1 VPPAKRSSSG
11 RPLVLVLLLLVVLYG
26 SMALS
31 GTYAP
36 SLGLDL
42 RGGTT
47 VTLKPIAT
55 TGGKIKSSDLSTAE
69 NILSNRVNA
78 LGVGNAEVK
87 REGSNIV
94 ISLPGK
100 NTQGALDNIGKT
112 ALLSIRQVY
121 ESNDPS
127 MTGALV
133 ADTSQTVTT
142 SPAPSATAS
151 TSPSTSP
158 SATASPSATTSPS
171 ATPAPAS
178 SPKAAGGT
186 GPQIEPAGFVRA
198 ASSASPTASAAASA
212 APAATSAASSATPSA
227 SPVAVPAV
235 AETTPTAAE
244 IAAYQALDCSK
255 DQKKVSGQA
264 DIPTKFMATCGDPQ
278 TYPTPYKYLLM
289 PTLIQGKEISSASA
303 ALIGTTGAV
312 WGVNLSF
319 KSSAS
324 SRWANF
330 TAKNIN
336 KDTAVVLDGLVK
348 SAEYIAEAIPGG
360 NTQISGNFSHSSAS
374 ALANSLKYGALPLA
388 FEPQTAYTVSASLGS
403 SELKAGLLAGMIGL
417 VLVLLYSFFYYRGLS
432 IVTVSSLAL
441 SAAIQYPIIVLLG
454 KAISYTLTLAGIA
467 GLIVAIG
474 VTADSFVVFFERLR
488 DEVRDGNSLRTSVEK
503 GWVRARRTIVS
514 ADFVSIIAAVVLYL
528 LAIGDVRGFAFTL
541 GLSTIVDLVVV
552 FLFTKPLISL
562 LAKTKFF
569 GNGHRLSGLDPAH
582 LGVERLAGT
591 GTTMTRRVT
600 PPRKV

>member
-1 VPPAKRSSSG
+1 VPPAKRSSPG

-26 SMALS
+26 AMALS
-31 GTYAP
+31 GASVP

-55 TGGKIKSSDLSTAE
+55 NGQKIKSSDLQTAE

-78 LGVGNAEVK
+78 LGVGNPEVK

-127 MTGALV
+127 MSGALV
-133 ADTSQTVTT
+133 ADTSATT
-142 SPAPSATAS
+142 AVSPAPSVA
-151 TSPSTSP
+151 
-158 SATASPSATTSPS
+158 ASPAATPSPTASPS
-171 ATPAPAS
+171 ATPAPAT
-178 SPKAAGGT
+178 SPKAAGGSA
-186 GPQIEPAGFVRA
+186 PDIEPAGFVRA
-198 ASSASPTASAAASA
+198 AASASPSA
-212 APAATSAASSATPSA
+212 AATSAAVSAAPSA

-244 IAAYQALDCSK
+244 LAAYQALDCTK
-255 DQKKVSGQA
+255 DQQQVAGQA
-264 DIPTKFMATCGDPQ
+264 DIPTKFMVTCTDPQ
-278 TYPTPYKYLLM
+278 TFPAAYKYLLM
-289 PTLIQGKEISSASA
+289 PTLIQGKEIGSADA
-303 ALIGTTGAV
+303 ALIGQTGTV
-312 WGVNLSF
+312 WGVNLTF
-319 KSSAS
+319 KSAAS

-360 NTQISGNFSHSSAS
+360 NTQISGNFTHSTAS
-374 ALANSLKYGALPLA
+374 SLANSLKYGALPLA

-403 SELKAGLLAGMIGL
+403 SELKAGLLAGALGL
-417 VLVLLYSFFYYRGLS
+417 ILVLLYSFFYYRGLS
-432 IVTVSSLAL
+432 VVTVSSLAL

-454 KAISYTLTLAGIA
+454 KSINYTLTLAGIA

-562 LAKTKFF
+562 LAKTTFF
-569 GNGHRLSGLDPAH
+569 GNGHRLSGLDPHH
-582 LGVERLAGT
+582 LGVERIAGS
-591 GTTMTRRVT
+591 GTTLTRRVT

>member
-1 VPPAKRSSSG
+1 MPPAKRSSSG

-26 SMALS
+26 AMALS

-47 VTLKPIAT
+47 VTLKPIST
-55 TGGKIKSSDLSTAE
+55 IGQKIKSSDLQTAE

-78 LGVGNAEVK
+78 LGVGNPEVK

-142 SPAPSATAS
+142 TPAPSAAPGSS
-151 TSPSTSP
+151 TP
-158 SATASPSATTSPS
+158 SAVATPSAATPSPS

-178 SPKAAGGT
+178 SPKAAGGAA
-186 GPQIEPAGFVRA
+186 PQIEPAGFVRA
-198 ASSASPTASAAASA
+198 ATSASPSAAASA
-212 APAATSAASSATPSA
+212 TPAATSAATSAAPSA

-235 AETTPTAAE
+235 AETTPTPAE
-244 IAAYQALDCSK
+244 LAAYKALDCSK
-255 DQKKVSGQA
+255 DQQKVSGQA
-264 DIPTKFMATCGDPQ
+264 DIPTTFMVTCGDPQ
-278 TYPTPYKYLLM
+278 TYPSPYKYLLL
-289 PTLIQGKEISSASA
+289 PTLIQGKEISSADAS
-303 ALIGTTGAV
+303 LIGTTGTQ
-312 WGVNLSF
+312 WGVNLAF

-360 NTQISGNFSHSSAS
+360 NTQISGNFTHSSAS

-403 SELKAGLLAGMIGL
+403 SELKAGLLAGAIGL
-417 VLVLLYSFFYYRGLS
+417 ILVLLYSFFYYRGLS
-432 IVTVSSLAL
+432 LVTVSSLAL

-454 KAISYTLTLAGIA
+454 KSISYTLTLAGIA

-569 GNGHRLSGLDPAH
+569 GNGHRLSGLDPGH
-582 LGVERLAGT
+582 LGVERIAGT
-591 GTTMTRRVT
+591 GTAMTRRVT

>member
-1 VPPAKRSSSG
+1 VPPATRSSSG
-11 RPLVLVLLLLVVLYG
+11 RPLTLVLLLLVLLYG
-26 SMALS
+26 GMALA
-31 GTYAP
+31 GRYTPA
-36 SLGLDL
+36 LGLDL

-47 VTLKPIAT
+47 VTLKPT
-55 TGGKIKSSDLSTAE
+55 TTPGNKIKSSDLETAK
-69 NILSNRVNA
+69 NILLNRVNS
-78 LGVGNAEVK
+78 LGVGNAQVV

-112 ALLSIRQVY
+112 ALLSIREVY

-127 MTGALV
+127 MIGAIV
-133 ADTSQTVTT
+133 PSTAATVTQ
-142 SPAPSATAS
+142 SPAPSVAPATPSAS
-151 TSPSTSP
+151 TS
-158 SATASPSATTSPS
+158 TAPS
-171 ATPAPAS
+171 ATPAPT
-178 SPKAAGGT
+178 SPKALGG
-186 GPQIEPAGFVRA
+186 GAPQAEPAGFVRA
-198 ASSASPTASAAASA
+198 AASSP
-212 APAATSAASSATPSA
+212 ATSAAPSSAPASA
-227 SPVAVPAV
+227 SATATPVAVPAV

-244 IAAYQALDCSK
+244 LAAYASLDCTK
-255 DQKKVSGQA
+255 DQQKVSGQQ
-264 DIPTKFMATCGDPQ
+264 DIPTKFMVTCTDPQ
-278 TYPTPYKYLLM
+278 TYPVPYKYMLM
-289 PTLIQGKEISSASA
+289 PTLIQGKEISSADA
-303 ALIGTTGAV
+303 ALIGTTGTE
-312 WGVNLSF
+312 WGVNLTF
-319 KSSAS
+319 KSGAS

-336 KDTAVVLDGLVK
+336 KDTAVVLDGLVT

-360 NTQISGNFSHSSAS
+360 NTQISGNFTHKSAS

-403 SELKAGLLAGMIGL
+403 SELKAGLLAGALGL
-417 VLVLLYSFFYYRGLS
+417 ILVVLYSIFYYRGLS
-432 IVTVSSLAL
+432 VVTVTSLAL

-454 KAISYTLTLAGIA
+454 KSINYTLTLAGIA

-488 DEVRDGNSLRTSVEK
+488 DEVRDGNSLRSSVEK

-514 ADFVSIIAAVVLYL
+514 ADFVSIIAAVILYM

-541 GLSTIVDLVVV
+541 GLSTIIDLVVV

-569 GNGHRLSGLDPAH
+569 GNGHRLSGLDPGH
-582 LGVERLAGT
+582 LGVQKIAGSGNT
-591 GTTMTRRVT
+591 VVRRASA
-600 PPRKV
+600 RKV

>member
-1 VPPAKRSSSG
+1 MPPATRSSSG
-11 RPLVLVLLLLVVLYG
+11 RPLALVLLLLVLLYG
-26 SMALS
+26 GMALA
-31 GTYAP
+31 GRYTP
-36 SLGLDL
+36 VLGLDL

-47 VTLKPIAT
+47 VTLKPVT
-55 TGGKIKSSDLSTAE
+55 TSGNKVKSSDLETAK
-69 NILSNRVNA
+69 NILLNRVNS
-78 LGVGNAEVK
+78 LGVGNATVV

-133 ADTSQTVTT
+133 ADTSQTVTPSSSPAT
-142 SPAPSATAS
+142 PAPSAS
-151 TSPSTSP
+151 TSVTPSAAASPSTAP
-158 SATASPSATTSPS
+158 TASQ
-171 ATPAPAS
+171 APAS
-178 SPKAAGGT
+178 SPKALGG
-186 GPQIEPAGFVRA
+186 GAPQAEPAGFVRA
-198 ASSASPTASAAASA
+198 ASSAAASETAAPTSAAAGSAAASPSA
-212 APAATSAASSATPSA
+212 AAT
-227 SPVAVPAV
+227 PVAIPAV
-235 AETTPTAAE
+235 VETTPTAAE
-244 IAAYQALDCSK
+244 LAAYQALDCTK
-255 DQKKVSGQA
+255 DQQKVSGQA
-264 DIPTKFMATCGDPQ
+264 DIPTKFMVSCTDPQ
-278 TYPTPYKYLLM
+278 TSPAAYKYLLM
-289 PTLIQGKEISSASA
+289 PTLIQGKEISSADA
-303 ALIGTTGAV
+303 TLIGTTGAV
-312 WGVNLSF
+312 WGVNLNF
-319 KSSAS
+319 KSGAS

-330 TAKNIN
+330 TAKNVN
-336 KDTAVVLDGLVK
+336 KDTAVVLDGLVT

-360 NTQISGNFSHSSAS
+360 NTQISGNFTHKTAS

-403 SELKAGLLAGMIGL
+403 SELKAGLLAGALGL
-417 VLVLLYSFFYYRGLS
+417 ILVVLYSIFYYRGLS
-432 IVTVSSLAL
+432 VVTVSSLAL

-454 KAISYTLTLAGIA
+454 KSINYTLTLAGIA

-514 ADFVSIIAAVVLYL
+514 ADFVSIIAAVILYL

-541 GLSTIVDLVVV
+541 GLSTIIDLVVV

-569 GNGHRLSGLDPAH
+569 GNGHRLSGLDPGH
-582 LGVERLAGT
+582 LGVQKIAGT
-591 GTTMTRRVT
+591 GTTVMRRA
-600 PPRKV
+600 PARKV

>member
-1 VPPAKRSSSG
+1 
-11 RPLVLVLLLLVVLYG
+11 LVLLLLVLLYG
-26 SMALS
+26 GMALA
-31 GTYAP
+31 GRYTP
-36 SLGLDL
+36 TLGLDL

-47 VTLKPIAT
+47 VTLKPT
-55 TGGKIKSSDLSTAE
+55 TTAGNKIKSSDLETAK
-69 NILSNRVNA
+69 NILLNRVNS
-78 LGVGNAEVK
+78 LGVGNAQVV

-133 ADTSQTVTT
+133 ADTSQTATQ
-142 SPAPSATAS
+142 SPAPSVAPASAVPSAS
-151 TSPSTSP
+151 TSA
-158 SATASPSATTSPS
+158 SAPS
-171 ATPAPAS
+171 ATPAPAT
-178 SPKAAGGT
+178 SPKALGGT
-186 GPQIEPAGFVRA
+186 APQAEPAGFVRA
-198 ASSASPTASAAASA
+198 AASAAASA
-212 APAATSAASSATPSA
+212 TPAPASASAASGSAAA
-227 SPVAVPAV
+227 SPIAVPAV

-244 IAAYQALDCSK
+244 LAAYQALDCTK
-255 DQKKVSGQA
+255 DQAKVAGQQ
-264 DIPTKFMATCGDPQ
+264 DIPTKFMVTCTDP
-278 TYPTPYKYLLM
+278 TTSPTPYKYLLL
-289 PTLIQGKEISSASA
+289 PTLIQGKEISSADA
-303 ALIGTTGAV
+303 TLIGTTGAV
-312 WGVNLSF
+312 WGVNLNF
-319 KSSAS
+319 KSGAS

-336 KDTAVVLDGLVK
+336 KDTAVVLDGLVT

-360 NTQISGNFSHSSAS
+360 NTQISGNFTHKSAS

-403 SELKAGLLAGMIGL
+403 SELKAGLLAGALGL
-417 VLVLLYSFFYYRGLS
+417 ILVVLYSIFYYRGLS

-454 KAISYTLTLAGIA
+454 KSINYTLTLAGIA

-514 ADFVSIIAAVVLYL
+514 ADFVSIIAAVILYL

-541 GLSTIVDLVVV
+541 GLSTIIDLVVV
-552 FLFTKPLISL
+552 FLFTKPVISL

-582 LGVERLAGT
+582 LGVQKIAGG
-591 GTTMTRRVT
+591 GTTVVRRASA
-600 PPRKV
+600 RKV

>member
-1 VPPAKRSSSG
+1 
-11 RPLVLVLLLLVVLYG
+11 LVLLLLVLLYG
-26 SMALS
+26 GMALA
-31 GTYAP
+31 GKYTP
-36 SLGLDL
+36 TLGLDL

-47 VTLKPIAT
+47 VTLKPT
-55 TGGKIKSSDLSTAE
+55 TTAGNKIKSSDLETAK
-69 NILSNRVNA
+69 NILLNRVNS
-78 LGVGNAEVK
+78 LGVGNAEVV

-112 ALLSIRQVY
+112 ALLSIREVY

-127 MTGALV
+127 MTGAIV
-133 ADTSQTVTT
+133 PSSAATVTQ
-142 SPAPSATAS
+142 SPAPSVASATP
-151 TSPSTSP
+151 SPSTSTAP
-158 SATASPSATTSPS
+158 TATAPT
-171 ATPAPAS
+171 ATPAPAT
-178 SPKAAGGT
+178 SPKALGGAA
-186 GPQIEPAGFVRA
+186 PQAETAAFVRA
-198 ASSASPTASAAASA
+198 AASSPAASAAPGSAAASA
-212 APAATSAASSATPSA
+212 SAAA
-227 SPVAVPAV
+227 SPVAVPTV

-244 IAAYQALDCSK
+244 LAAYNALDCTK
-255 DQKKVSGQA
+255 DQQKVSGQQ
-264 DIPTKFMATCGDPQ
+264 DIPTKFMVTCTDPQ
-278 TYPTPYKYLLM
+278 TYPVPYKYLLM
-289 PTLIQGKEISSASA
+289 PTLIQGKEISSADA
-303 ALIGTTGAV
+303 TLIGTTGAV
-312 WGVNLSF
+312 WGVNLNF
-319 KSSAS
+319 KSGAS

-336 KDTAVVLDGLVK
+336 KDTAVVLDGLVT

-360 NTQISGNFSHSSAS
+360 NTQISGNFTHKSAS

-403 SELKAGLLAGMIGL
+403 SELKAGLLAGALGL
-417 VLVLLYSFFYYRGLS
+417 ILVVLYSIFYYRGLS

-454 KAISYTLTLAGIA
+454 KSINYTLTLAGIA

-514 ADFVSIIAAVVLYL
+514 ADFVSIIAAVILYL

-541 GLSTIVDLVVV
+541 GLSTIIDLVVV
-552 FLFTKPLISL
+552 FLFTKPVISL

-582 LGVERLAGT
+582 LGVQKIAGSGPT
-591 GTTMTRRVT
+591 AVVRRASA
-600 PPRKV
+600 RKV

>member
-1 VPPAKRSSSG
+1 MPPAKRSSPG
-11 RPLVLVLLLLVVLYG
+11 RPLVLVLLLLVVLYAA
-26 SMALS
+26 MALS
-31 GTYAP
+31 GASVP

-55 TGGKIKSSDLSTAE
+55 NGQKIKSSDLQTAE

-78 LGVGNAEVK
+78 LGVGNPEVK

-127 MTGALV
+127 MSGALV
-133 ADTSQTVTT
+133 ADTSATT
-142 SPAPSATAS
+142 AVSPAPSVA
-151 TSPSTSP
+151 
-158 SATASPSATTSPS
+158 ASPAATPSPTASPS
-171 ATPAPAS
+171 ATPAPAT
-178 SPKAAGGT
+178 SPKAAGGSA
-186 GPQIEPAGFVRA
+186 PDIEPAGFVRA
-198 ASSASPTASAAASA
+198 AASPSA
-212 APAATSAASSATPSA
+212 AATSAAVSAAPSA

-244 IAAYQALDCSK
+244 LGAYQALDCTK
-255 DQKKVSGQA
+255 DQQQVAGQA
-264 DIPTKFMATCGDPQ
+264 DIPTKFMVTCTDPQ
-278 TYPTPYKYLLM
+278 TFPAAYKYLLM
-289 PTLIQGKEISSASA
+289 PTLIQGKEIGSADA
-303 ALIGTTGAV
+303 ALIGQTGTV
-312 WGVNLSF
+312 WGVNLTF
-319 KSSAS
+319 KSAAS

-360 NTQISGNFSHSSAS
+360 NTQISGNFTHSTAS
-374 ALANSLKYGALPLA
+374 SLANSLKYGALPLA

-403 SELKAGLLAGMIGL
+403 SELKAGLLAGALGL
-417 VLVLLYSFFYYRGLS
+417 ILVLLYSFFYYRGLS
-432 IVTVSSLAL
+432 VVTVSSLAL

-454 KAISYTLTLAGIA
+454 KSINYTLTLAGIA

-562 LAKTKFF
+562 LAKTTFF
-569 GNGHRLSGLDPAH
+569 GNGHRLSGLDPHH
-582 LGVERLAGT
+582 LGVERIAGS
-591 GTTMTRRVT
+591 GTTLTRRVT

>member
-1 VPPAKRSSSG
+1 VPPATRSSSG
-11 RPLVLVLLLLVVLYG
+11 RPLALVLLLLVLLYG
-26 SMALS
+26 GMALA
-31 GTYAP
+31 GRYTP
-36 SLGLDL
+36 TLGLDL

-47 VTLKPIAT
+47 VTLKPT
-55 TGGKIKSSDLSTAE
+55 TTAGNKIKSSDLETAK
-69 NILSNRVNA
+69 NILLNRVNS
-78 LGVGNAEVK
+78 LGVGNAQVV

-133 ADTSQTVTT
+133 ADTSQTATQ
-142 SPAPSATAS
+142 SPAPSVAPASAVPSAS
-151 TSPSTSP
+151 TSA
-158 SATASPSATTSPS
+158 SAPS
-171 ATPAPAS
+171 ATPAPAT
-178 SPKAAGGT
+178 SPKALGGT
-186 GPQIEPAGFVRA
+186 APQAEPAGFVRA
-198 ASSASPTASAAASA
+198 AASAAASA
-212 APAATSAASSATPSA
+212 TPAPASASAASGSAAA
-227 SPVAVPAV
+227 SPIAVPAV

-244 IAAYQALDCSK
+244 LAAYQALDCTK
-255 DQKKVSGQA
+255 DQAKVAGQQ
-264 DIPTKFMATCGDPQ
+264 DIPTKFMVTCTDP
-278 TYPTPYKYLLM
+278 TTSPTPYKYLLL
-289 PTLIQGKEISSASA
+289 PTLIQGKEISSADA
-303 ALIGTTGAV
+303 TLIGTTGAV
-312 WGVNLSF
+312 WGVNLNF
-319 KSSAS
+319 KSGAS

-336 KDTAVVLDGLVK
+336 KDTAVVLDGLVT

-360 NTQISGNFSHSSAS
+360 NTQISGNFTHKSAS

-403 SELKAGLLAGMIGL
+403 SELKAGLLAGALGL
-417 VLVLLYSFFYYRGLS
+417 ILVVLYSIFYYRGLS

-454 KAISYTLTLAGIA
+454 KSINYTLTLAGIA

-514 ADFVSIIAAVVLYL
+514 ADFVSIIAAVILYL

-541 GLSTIVDLVVV
+541 GLSTIIDLVVV
-552 FLFTKPLISL
+552 FLFTKPVISL

-582 LGVERLAGT
+582 LGVQKIAGG
-591 GTTMTRRVT
+591 GTTVVRRASA
-600 PPRKV
+600 RKV